1 MGGLKAGPLALA
13 VAGVALLT
21 AMDSLVKALAPQF
34 GTAQLI
40 WARFAGTALWIG
52 LWVAWL
58 RLHTWP
64 SARGLRSH
72 ALRAGFSLASNA
84 FFFFALSRLPLA
96 EVFALA
102 LTGPLFVAV
111 LGALI
116 LKEALRPT
124 AIAALLCGFA
134 GAIVIIAHGLG
145 GMAAADRLGLA
156 SAIAA
161 PVSYAIS
168 LVLLRAQTA
177 HEPPPVIVLVQA
189 VMITLVIAPLTAWQ
203 WVAPDATQA
212 LMLALVGLL
221 GAVGFLLFVHAVAR
235 LPAAEASSV
244 EYTGLLWAAAIGWL
258 VFNEEP
264 SPMLWAGAA
273 LIVAGGTLLMRAR
286 PVNRSG

>member
-1 MGGLKAGPLALA
+1 MKAGPLALA

-34 GTAQLI
+34 GTAQLVL
-40 WARFAGTALWIG
+40 ARFAGTALWIG

-58 RLHTWP
+58 RPGTWP
-64 SARGLRSH
+64 NLRRLRVH
-72 ALRAGFSLASNA
+72 ALRAAFTLASNA
-84 FFFFALSRLPLA
+84 FFFFALARLPIA
-96 EVFALA
+96 DVFALA

-111 LGALI
+111 LGVL
-116 LKEALRPT
+116 LLNEALRPAT
-124 AIAALLCGFA
+124 IGALLCGFA
-134 GAIVIIAHGLG
+134 GAIVIIADKLVGLG
-145 GMAAADRLGLA
+145 SADLLGLG

-161 PVSYAIS
+161 PVSYAFS

-189 VMITLVIAPLTAWQ
+189 LMITLVLSPLAAWQ
-203 WVAPDATQA
+203 WVSPGPVQA
-212 LMLALVGLL
+212 LMLVLIGLF
-221 GAVGFLLFVHAVAR
+221 GAVGFLLFVHAIAR

-258 VFNEEP
+258 VFNESP

-273 LIVAGGTLLMRAR
+273 LIVAGGMLLMRAR
-286 PVNRSG
+286 VAR